1 MEKNSIQAWFLAGII
16 LVSSLASQ
24 GQNKPKSAYD
34 KVRTHNEVPDQQYLP
49 PQPGQVQQPPAQL
62 KSGTGFFTTQANV
75 GPNGANIIGD
85 AANEPNIAVDPKNP
99 NHIVIGWRQF
109 DNVNSNFRQA
119 GYAYS
124 TDGGQHFTFP
134 GVIDPMVFRSDPV
147 LDFDTSGNF
156 YYNSLTANGNLYTT
170 KVYKSTNGGATWDQ
184 GTDAHGGDKQWMAID
199 RTKGPGSGNIYS
211 YWSQYYSSCQPGF
224 LTRSEDDG
232 ATYEDCV
239 WVDNDPFWG
248 TMAIGP
254 DGELYVAGA
263 GTPYGISVSKSTNA
277 QTPGSNISWDIA
289 NNADMDGNLA
299 SGTPINPVGLVGQA
313 NVDVDRSNGPG
324 RGNVYVL
331 ASVQRMSNSD
341 PADVMFA
348 KSTDG
353 FLTFNPPKRLN
364 TDASLTNYQ
373 WLGTMAVAP
382 NGRIDVVW
390 LDTRDAPAG
399 SLLSALYYCYSDDQG
414 ETWSINKRL
423 SELFDPSV
431 GYPQQSKMGD
441 YFDMVSDNTG
451 AHLAWA
457 NTLNGEEDVYYTHIV
472 PNIVGMNED
481 AVKPGISVRCT
492 PNPFLEQASV
502 SYTIPAE
509 CAVKLVI
516 CNMVGAEI
524 MTLVDKNQDA
534 GGHTVNLQG
543 TLLPAG
549 FYLCRLSAGSQ
560 TETVRLIKLK

>member
-1 MEKNSIQAWFLAGII
+1 M
-16 LVSSLASQ
+16 
-24 GQNKPKSAYD
+24 
-34 KVRTHNEVPDQQYLP
+34 RTHNEIPDQQYLP

-62 KSGTGFFTTQANV
+62 KSGTGCFTTQANV

-254 DGELYVAGA
+254 DGDLYVAGA